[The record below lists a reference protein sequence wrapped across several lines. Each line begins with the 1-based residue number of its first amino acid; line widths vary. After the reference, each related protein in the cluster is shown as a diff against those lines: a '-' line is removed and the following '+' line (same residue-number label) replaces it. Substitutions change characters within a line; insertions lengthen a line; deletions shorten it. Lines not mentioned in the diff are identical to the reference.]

1 MSSKPRYELQHPF
14 GGKISQVFVKL
25 HETVAE
31 GDPILLLDV
40 RTQQQTLRETE
51 AQLSRILHENNII
64 REYLHPKSE
73 LRASKDDS
81 DFLQLQYREAE
92 TAFQSKLLAQKNAT
106 RSSRARLDAVS
117 QGILYLQER
126 RELLKTRV
134 DEKQDLVS
142 RGLLRKQEREI
153 LTDAI
158 LTVGSELAE
167 QNALAISL
175 ETEARQSEIA
185 LDTFTSEYRAGLVSR
200 LNSNAQRLPD
210 LRRQISRLR
219 SEIGSAMVLAPISRT
234 VPEFVGLDGLSGVFL
249 FNFRLWLPGGQS
261 SAPNGN

>member
-1 MSSKPRYELQHPF
+1 M
-14 GGKISQVFVKL
+14 
-25 HETVAE
+25 
-31 GDPILLLDV
+31 
-40 RTQQQTLRETE
+40 
-51 AQLSRILHENNII
+51 
-64 REYLHPKSE
+64 
-73 LRASKDDS
+73 
-81 DFLQLQYREAE
+81 
-92 TAFQSKLLAQKNAT
+92 
-106 RSSRARLDAVS
+106 
-117 QGILYLQER
+117 
-126 RELLKTRV
+126 
-134 DEKQDLVS
+134 VS

-234 VPEFVGLDGLSGVFL
+234 VVSLQFDTAQMYAGKGQTLTTLAQLLEKPVLHLTIPVTAVDQVYVGMQGKLTIPALSQRDMPEVKLIPMALMTDLLLPIPAS
-249 FNFRLWLPGGQS
+249 RLM
-261 SAPNGN
+261 